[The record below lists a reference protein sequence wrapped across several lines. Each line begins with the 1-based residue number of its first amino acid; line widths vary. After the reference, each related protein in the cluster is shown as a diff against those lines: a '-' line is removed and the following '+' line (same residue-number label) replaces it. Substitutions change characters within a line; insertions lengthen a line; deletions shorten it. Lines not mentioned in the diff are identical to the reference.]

1 MYRGEK
7 ELHIKEWWWEED
19 IIVSEELESALKQAF
34 YQFCNYLGAENVNKE
49 DFENKCLHHNKKI
62 R

>member
-34 YQFCNYLGAENVNKE
+34 DQFCN
-49 DFENKCLHHNKKI
+49 
-62 R
+62 

>member
-19 IIVSEELESALKQAF
+19 VIITENMVVALKQAF
-34 YQFCNYLGAENVNKE
+34 EQFCSYLGAENVNKE
-49 DFENKCLHHNKKI
+49 DFENKCLNKKQKV
-62 R
+62 